1 MNTNPEARLLDLKHL
16 AQQTMDDNAL
26 QSEVLELFHQQLL
39 SMRDTLLPMNPEERL
54 DLGHRLIGSARAV
67 GAFSLADVA
76 EALIKTPLSPV
87 VVEDTLQQINALILH
102 LQALAERQNIAK
114 G

>member
-39 SMRDTLLPMNPEERL
+39 SMQETILPMKPEERL

-67 GAFSLADVA
+67 GAFSLADAA
-76 EALIKTPLSPV
+76 EALVRTPSSSV
-87 VVEDTLQQINALILH
+87 IVEDILHQINALSQH
-102 LQALAERQNIAK
+102 LRALAGRQNIAK